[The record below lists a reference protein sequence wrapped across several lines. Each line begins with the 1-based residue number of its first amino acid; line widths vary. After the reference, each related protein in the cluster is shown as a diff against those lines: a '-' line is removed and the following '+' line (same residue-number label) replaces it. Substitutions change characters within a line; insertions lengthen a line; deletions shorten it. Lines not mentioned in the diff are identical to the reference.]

1 MIEEYFLALDKKDA
15 NAAQYYI
22 SKVALLDGLT
32 TNMLNKELFNE
43 DVILPLSGDNIGV
56 KSRLSNLKSAKLIDI
71 KLIDDSNTKIKIFDV
86 TMDKKYIDEGIYSM
100 RSVLNCYMVYESPH
114 RLKIFEFGHKC
125 PTL

>member
-86 TMDKKYIDEGIYSM
+86 TMDMKYIDEGIYS
-100 RSVLNCYMVYESPH
+100 SGDQFWNCYMVYESPQTGW
-114 RLKIFEFGHKC
+114 KIFEFGH
-125 PTL
+125 